1 MQKVIHHD
9 IYNIISE
16 KKKQSKSP
24 FLGLV
29 RIFENGKLNTDNSP
43 DGWLT
48 NMTIASGRQFAAQ
61 KLFNFNVDL
70 PSLKDFSAADY
81 VIDSFG
87 IGSGGTEFS
96 STADL
101 TFNVSSVCDIDLI
114 KPIPINL
121 TAISNSTGFEHV
133 VKKIT
138 SKSSSMAGSV
148 TPLFANDN
156 TYVDGGCSGEYKTIV
171 KCECIVDVN
180 EPLAS
185 FESIQLESG
194 GAVKIDEAVL
204 YATSPTKPVV
214 IPFAKINFAPKY
226 VELDSIL
233 TIEWHVIF

>member
-70 PSLKDFSAADY
+70 PSLPDFSAADY
-81 VIDSFG
+81 AIDSFG
-87 IGSGGTEFS
+87 IGSGGTTFSASSGDLEFNGP
-96 STADL
+96 ALCNIDL
-101 TFNVSSVCDIDLI
+101 TN
-114 KPIPINL
+114 PIPINSV
-121 TAISNSTGFEHV
+121 AIANSTGYEHV

-138 SKSSSMAGSV
+138 KDGNI
-148 TPLFANDN
+148 TPLVATDSSYTDCLDKN
-156 TYVDGGCSGEYKTIV
+156 YKTIV
-171 KCECIVDVN
+171 KCECVVNTN
-180 EPLAS
+180 EPLGTFDS
-185 FESIQLESG
+185 SGSIIPLETG

-204 YATSPTKPVV
+204 YATSSSRDIVV
-214 IPFAKINFAPKY
+214 PFAKINFAPKY
-226 VELDSIL
+226 VEPDSIL

>member
-16 KKKQSKSP
+16 KKKQNKSP

-29 RIFENGKLNTDNSP
+29 RIFENGKLNMDSSP

-61 KLFNFNVDL
+61 KLFNFKTDL
-70 PSLKDFSAADY
+70 SPTLIDFSTSDY

-87 IGSGGTEFS
+87 IGSGGTSFS
-96 STADL
+96 SSSDL
-101 TFNVSSVCDIDLI
+101 TFNGPSICDIDLTI
-114 KPIPINL
+114 PIPINL
-121 TAISNSTGFEHV
+121 KSALNSTGYDHV
-133 VKKIT
+133 VKKIERI
-138 SKSSSMAGSV
+138 SPLIASSSEYG
-148 TPLFANDN
+148 D
-156 TYVDGGCSGEYKTIV
+156 CSGKYKTIV
-171 KCECIVDVN
+171 KCECLVDVK
-180 EPLAS
+180 EPYGTFGAS
-185 FESIQLESG
+185 HDDIIPLGTE

-204 YATSPTKPVV
+204 YATSPTNAVV

-233 TIEWHVIF
+233 TIEWNIIF